1 MAMTLVAYLWRHR
14 ERPRLLSRRWFKV
27 WIKRGLMGL
36 PLCRLLF
43 RRYYLAL
50 RGATIGPRTVL
61 QSCQFNGRLRHLHI
75 GRDAVVCSGVTIA
88 LHAQV
93 RIGDCVV
100 INENVTLLTASHALR
115 DPHWRAYHRPIRIE
129 DHAWI
134 ATGAM
139 LLPGVTIGRGA
150 VVGAGAV
157 VRSDVPAYGMA
168 VGNPATVIAGVRSE
182 SLDYRPAELCAPY
195 EAWLGPRAHSDAAVA
210 TMDTLHER
218 VARDLVS

>member
-1 MAMTLVAYLWRHR
+1 MTLVAYLWRHR
-14 ERPRLLSRRWFKV
+14 ERPRLLSPRWFRV
-27 WIKRGLMGL
+27 WAKRGLTGF
-36 PLCRLLF
+36 PLCRLQI

-50 RGATIGPRTVL
+50 RGASVGPRTVL
-61 QSCQFNGRLRHLHI
+61 ESCHFNGRLEHLHI
-75 GRDAVVCSGVTIA
+75 GSDAVLCAGVKIA

-115 DPHWRAYHRPIRIE
+115 DPHWRAYHRPICIG

-139 LLPGVTIGRGA
+139 LLPGVTIGQGA

-168 VGNPATVIAGVRSE
+168 VGNPAVVIAGARSE
-182 SLDYRPAELCAPY
+182 ALDYRPAELCAPY
-195 EAWLGPRAHSDAAVA
+195 EAWLGPRAPAEAALA
-210 TMDTLHER
+210 TVNASHER
-218 VARDLVS
+218 AARDLVA